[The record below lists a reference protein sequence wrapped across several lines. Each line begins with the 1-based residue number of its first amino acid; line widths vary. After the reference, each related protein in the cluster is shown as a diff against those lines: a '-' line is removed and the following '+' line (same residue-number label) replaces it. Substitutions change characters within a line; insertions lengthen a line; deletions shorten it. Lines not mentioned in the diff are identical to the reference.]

1 MTEAA
6 SRLTWRITAPLHF
19 RVWEGEY
26 IVYHT
31 LSGDTHLLGPA
42 AACLLLKL
50 QQTPADTAGL
60 CNALAQQLNV
70 LMDEAFILQTGDLL
84 ADLASLLLIER
95 H

>member
-1 MTEAA
+1 MNDAA
-6 SRLTWRITAPLHF
+6 SRLTWQITAPLHF
-19 RVWEGEY
+19 RVWNDEH

-50 QQTPADTAGL
+50 QQTPADTASLGKT
-60 CNALAQQLNV
+60 LAQQLQV
-70 LMDEAFILQTGDLL
+70 EMDETFLLQTGDLL
-84 ADLASLLLIER
+84 ADLASLLLIEC